1 MNITERIQQL
11 RKEKGWTIT
20 RLAQETNIPT
30 VSLRVMLSRQ
40 DPNGYTVKNL
50 VKIAEAL
57 GVTVSYLTLDEGE
70 KESPSLTLTQR
81 EEIKALIAKTIDDY
95 FKLSTPE
102 NENASID
109 YLRQQSKVSDLE
121 D

>member
-1 MNITERIQQL
+1 MNITGKIQSL

-30 VSLRVMLSRQ
+30 VSLRVMLSRE

-50 VKIAEAL
+50 IKIAEAL
-57 GVTVSYLTLDEGE
+57 GVTVSYLTLEDGE
-70 KESPSLTLTQR
+70 KESPSLTLSQR
-81 EEIKALIAKTIDDY
+81 EEIKSIIYDAIDGY
-95 FKLSTPE
+95 FTVKSSDMEQTDDEFRPGKS
-102 NENASID
+102 SI
-109 YLRQQSKVSDLE
+109 SELE